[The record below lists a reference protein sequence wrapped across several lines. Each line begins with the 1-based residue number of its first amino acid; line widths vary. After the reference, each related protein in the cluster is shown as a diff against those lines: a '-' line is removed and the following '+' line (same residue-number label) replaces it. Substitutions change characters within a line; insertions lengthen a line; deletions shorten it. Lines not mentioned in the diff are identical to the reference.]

1 MRHWTLDKVGN
12 FSTKSSWNS
21 IHSHLP
27 VVQILGDIWSSVVPA
42 AAKVIC
48 WKIFHNI
55 LPVDARAQDCGVS
68 IASKCFYSASF
79 TDDLSQVVD
88 HVSARY
94 TKSNI
99 YAVGWSLGANILVRF
114 LGQESRK
121 HALSGA
127 VSLCNPF
134 NLVIAD
140 EDFRKGFNNVYDKA
154 LARSLRR
161 IFKKHALLFEGLDG
175 EYNIP
180 MAANA
185 RTVREFDEGLT
196 RVSFAFTSVDDYY
209 FNASSSR
216 TIEHVRTP
224 LLCIQAANDPIAPA
238 RGIPHAEIKE
248 NPHCL
253 LIVTPQGG
261 HLGWVSGDEA
271 PFGAPWTDAVVMEFL
286 EHIHEGHD
294 LVRFFDESKMTSSQ
308 SISRGQSEGHSR
320 SKYPSGVAVA
330 LSMPLILEGMTVSQS
345 GATTAL
351 VRYHT
356 AGRLHNLGE
365 LWVLGV
371 PRAQDVA
378 WRTSPASP
386 ELRLPFLPS
395 SHLRV
400 SGCGF
405 YARGTLTLSSLG
417 GSGLGAVA
425 SSSHDPVSFGTRCVA
440 VRSRGSA
447 TNNLVL
453 LMIDIKE
460 TEIVQA
466 KVAWEVRTS
475 SAAQRDATSQPL
487 VEIPAPQT
495 EGEDAAIV
503 QDQEANII
511 IIGDRSPTREVG
523 IDIHLAKAKE
533 TEALIEGEVAPDTP
547 AELAH

>member
-1 MRHWTLDKVGN
+1 MSFWFDRWHPEFQLDIFNPNADIKLKLMDFYHDGAWS
-12 FSTKSSWNS
+12 FDDL
-21 IHSHLP
+21 LP
-27 VVQILGDIWSSVVPA
+27 TIGPA
-42 AAKVIC
+42 MPPTFLSNLSPPESYGGSRTVK
-48 WKIFHNI
+48 
-55 LPVDARAQDCGVS
+55 
-68 IASKCFYSASF
+68 FYSASF

-286 EHIHEGHD
+286 EHIHEG
-294 LVRFFDESKMTSSQ
+294 KN
-308 SISRGQSEGHSR
+308 
-320 SKYPSGVAVA
+320 
-330 LSMPLILEGMTVSQS
+330 
-345 GATTAL
+345 TT
-351 VRYHT
+351 R
-356 AGRLHNLGE
+356 
-365 LWVLGV
+365 
-371 PRAQDVA
+371 
-378 WRTSPASP
+378 
-386 ELRLPFLPS
+386 
-395 SHLRV
+395 
-400 SGCGF
+400 
-405 YARGTLTLSSLG
+405 
-417 GSGLGAVA
+417 
-425 SSSHDPVSFGTRCVA
+425 SSSGDENR
-440 VRSRGSA
+440 
-447 TNNLVL
+447 
-453 LMIDIKE
+453 
-460 TEIVQA
+460 VQQFS
-466 KVAWEVRTS
+466 TS
-475 SAAQRDATSQPL
+475 VT
-487 VEIPAPQT
+487 VHT
-495 EGEDAAIV
+495 
-503 QDQEANII
+503 
-511 IIGDRSPTREVG
+511 
-523 IDIHLAKAKE
+523 K
-533 TEALIEGEVAPDTP
+533 
-547 AELAH
+547 